1 MPEPVADFQIGD
13 AIDDDSDQY
22 RYWDPYVSSR
32 QVAVEC
38 VLEVCRA
45 VDIAQPKIAVLSATE
60 EVIPSVPSAL
70 AADELV
76 QWAKETHPEAA
87 FSGPLALD
95 LILSKESAKIKKRDA
110 DPVTGDADAIIV
122 PDIVAGNVLFK
133 ALVYLRAA
141 CAAGVVMGG
150 KVPVVLTSR
159 ADPPAARLAS
169 IALAAVL
176 QGSGAS

>member
-1 MPEPVADFQIGD
+1 MQ
-13 AIDDDSDQY
+13 
-22 RYWDPYVSSR
+22 
-32 QVAVEC
+32 
-38 VLEVCRA
+38 
-45 VDIAQPKIAVLSATE
+45 
-60 EVIPSVPSAL
+60 
-70 AADELV
+70 
-76 QWAKETHPEAA
+76 
-87 FSGPLALD
+87 D
-95 LILSKESAKIKKRDA
+95 LILSKESAKIKKRDD
-110 DPVTGDADAIIV
+110 DPVTGNADAIIV

-176 QGSGAS
+176 QGSE